1 MDIDRTTAK
10 RIIGYAIGVIFIIVV
25 IMDFINTITHFKD
38 LNDLTEQYG
47 LHDFMVTLAVFE
59 LVFDFGM
66 FIASIFTLYTIN
78 TEDNDYDETPTS
90 ACLSISL
97 LLTLL
102 LHITTDMA
110 VGYANWLSKK
120 TYPSSSY
127 TTPAESVVMIVL
139 TVIAFL
145 TLTFSV
151 IYNSNLSLKK
161 AVGGVGIISLLA
173 VYFVSFSNI
182 SSETEAFAV
191 VINVLLFV
199 GIALT
204 GVFLLIPGLVS
215 HYKKRTPSTNTNSN
229 TSTPNNSA
237 VINASSQVNKEDAS
251 KKLKELKE
259 LLDSGIITQE
269 EFEGKRKKYIDQ
281 L

>member
-1 MDIDRTTAK
+1 MDIDGTTAK

-25 IMDFINTITHFKD
+25 IMDFINTISHFND
-38 LNDLTEQYG
+38 LNNLTEQYG
-47 LHDFMVTLAVFE
+47 LHDFMVTIAVFE

-66 FIASIFTLYTIN
+66 FLASIFTLYKIN
-78 TEDNDYDETPTS
+78 KEDCDYDETPTS

-120 TYPSSSY
+120 TYPPSSY
-127 TTPAESVVMIVL
+127 TTPAESVIVIVL
-139 TVIAFL
+139 TIIAFL

-161 AVGGVGIISLLA
+161 AVGGVGIISLLT

-204 GVFLLIPGLVS
+204 GVFLLIPGLIS
-215 HYKKRTPSTNTNSN
+215 YYKKRTPSTNTNSN